1 MVHPETSAYA
11 RGQRDDFVQLSI
23 DLVRFRRLG
32 IMQGDY
38 EQGVTFNEDLAR
50 KKGFSEQEIALGKQI
65 VEATNILIAQS
76 KTAQAKGELA
86 SVDRFSLDLQ
96 RYPEL
101 RQFWNEAANV
111 DVRSAQMNDL
121 QSILEPLDVS
131 GVSHWVCGYYF
142 HPVPAQSA
150 PWHTHH
156 SSDPAATLRSWG
168 YHPTP
173 NLAGGGWTRP
183 QTYKWW
189 LCGWSTYRDHAYIVN
204 SSTFREQNYTG
215 TVPGEPNPEVYRSG
229 PWPYPDWPVYVLCW
243 HQEGPGR

>member
-101 RQFWNEAANV
+101 RQFWNKAANV

-156 SSDPAATLRSWG
+156 TVRTLPLLCALG
-168 YHPTP
+168 
-173 NLAGGGWTRP
+173 AIIQP
-183 QTYKWW
+183 QTWQEVVGLALKRTSGGCVDGLRLGSKTTRAQCLASLTPKCGAQDLGLILIG
-189 LCGWSTYRDHAYIVN
+189 LCMSCVGIKKDLDDN
-204 SSTFREQNYTG
+204 
-215 TVPGEPNPEVYRSG
+215 
-229 PWPYPDWPVYVLCW
+229 
-243 HQEGPGR
+243 